1 MPRTPP
7 RTRLVLLGPRL
18 PRSCPCRLARDS
30 NERVERVELPVL
42 ELRIPLAASPSLSVV
57 FRLKTAKKRS
67 RKNRYKSPRKPRL
80 TCSDLLDKGCQT
92 ALCVP
97 STRKVFFG
105 GNAVVGRSLATLDEN
120 CSCKK
125 RVAVTFALVL
135 LA

>member
-1 MPRTPP
+1 MSMSP
-7 RTRLVLLGPRL
+7 
-18 PRSCPCRLARDS
+18 RDS

-42 ELRIPLAASPSLSVV
+42 ELRIPLAPRLSVV